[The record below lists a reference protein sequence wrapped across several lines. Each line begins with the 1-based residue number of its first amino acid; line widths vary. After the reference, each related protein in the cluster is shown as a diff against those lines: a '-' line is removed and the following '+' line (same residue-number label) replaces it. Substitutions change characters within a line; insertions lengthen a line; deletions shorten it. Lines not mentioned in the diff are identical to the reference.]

1 MSDGQTTATENTTTE
16 APAEKK
22 QRGQGIGKRAKD
34 LIREGKSNKDVLE
47 TLQKEFPTAKTTM
60 ASVNW
65 YRNNLRAK
73 GEKVPSAREV
83 KAAEAPKAEAKAE
96 GGEKLADAL
105 S

>member
-1 MSDGQTTATENTTTE
+1 MSDGQTTAPEGTTE
-16 APAEKK
+16 TPAEKK
-22 QRGQGIGKRAKD
+22 PRGMGIGKRAKD
-34 LIREGKSNKDVLE
+34 LIREGKSNKDVLD

-83 KAAEAPKAEAKAE
+83 KAAEAPKTEAPAAE
-96 GGEKLADAL
+96 GKLADAL